1 MNASDK
7 TKIVCVSEP
16 GTMQEALCS
25 MLNALPHIAIVG
37 HASGG
42 LSALQVLSRCE
53 AHVVV
58 IDANVPI
65 EETLALVQSLNAL
78 RPRVACI
85 VLTAA
90 RSQQRLAVAG
100 GASAALLRSSP
111 SQQILDAIHAAARC
125 DASH

>member
-1 MNASDK
+1 MNASDE
-7 TKIVCVSEP
+7 TKVVCVSEP

-25 MLNALPHIAIVG
+25 MLSALPRISIVG

-42 LSALQVLSRCE
+42 LSALQALSRC
-53 AHVVV
+53 AADVVV
-58 IDANVPI
+58 IDANIPV
-65 EETLALVQSLNAL
+65 EEMLALVQSINAL

-90 RSQQRLAVAG
+90 RSQQRLAMDR

-111 SQQILDAIHAAARC
+111 SQQIFDALHAAAWC
-125 DASH
+125 DA